1 MPAKVH
7 TKVDT
12 KVETI
17 VERLN
22 MLHTAVVE
30 VEEAGSAE
38 MRACHST
45 IRLETS
51 GCLQFIDLTREVAEL
66 VAKSGVRNGWVNIQT
81 RHTTTALIV
90 NENEPLL
97 LEDLRE
103 TLERSAPRD
112 GEYQHNDFSR
122 RIDIPPDEPANGH
135 SHCKA
140 LFLPA
145 TVCLNIA
152 DGRLQTGQWQ
162 SIFFIELDDSRERKV
177 SVMVMGQ
184 A

>member
-1 MPAKVH
+1 
-7 TKVDT
+7 
-12 KVETI
+12 
-17 VERLN
+17 
-22 MLHTAVVE
+22 MLHTVV
-30 VEEAGSAE
+30 VEEARVAQLKTY
-38 MRACHST
+38 HSL
-45 IRLETS
+45 IRMQTS
-51 GCLQFIDLTREVAEL
+51 GCLQFIDLTKDIAAIVAR
-66 VAKSGVRNGWVNIQT
+66 SGVRDGWVNVQT

-97 LEDLRE
+97 LDDLRQ
-103 TLERSAPRD
+103 LLDRMAPREA
-112 GEYQHNDFSR
+112 EYQHNDFSR

-152 DGRLQTGQWQ
+152 DGRLQIGQWQ
-162 SIFFIELDDSRERKV
+162 SLFFIELDDSRERNI

>member
-1 MPAKVH
+1 
-7 TKVDT
+7 
-12 KVETI
+12 
-17 VERLN
+17 
-22 MLHTAVVE
+22 MLHTVV
-30 VEEAGSAE
+30 VEEARVAQLKTY
-38 MRACHST
+38 HSL
-45 IRLETS
+45 IRMQTA
-51 GCLQFIDLTREVAEL
+51 GCLQFIDLTRDIAAIVTR
-66 VAKSGVRNGWVNIQT
+66 SGVRDGWVNVQT

-97 LEDLRE
+97 LDDLRQ
-103 TLERSAPRD
+103 LLDRMAPREA
-112 GEYQHNDFSR
+112 EYQHNDFSR

-135 SHCKA
+135 SHCKS

-152 DGRLQTGQWQ
+152 DGRLQIGQWQ
-162 SIFFIELDDSRERKV
+162 SLFFIELDDSRERNI

>member
-1 MPAKVH
+1 MKTYH
-7 TKVDT
+7 T
-12 KVETI
+12 TI
-17 VERLN
+17 SLQ
-22 MLHTAVVE
+22 
-30 VEEAGSAE
+30 
-38 MRACHST
+38 
-45 IRLETS
+45 TS
-51 GCLQFIDLTREVAEL
+51 GCLQFIDLTREVTAV
-66 VAKSGVRNGWVNIQT
+66 VARSGVKHGWVNIQT

-97 LEDLRE
+97 LEDLRV
-103 TLERSAPRD
+103 LLDRLAPRD

-145 TVCLNIA
+145 TVSLNIA
-152 DGRLQTGQWQ
+152 EGRLQLGQWQ
-162 SIFFIELDDSRERKV
+162 SLFFIELDDSRERKI
-177 SVMVMGQ
+177 SIMVMGQ

>member
-1 MPAKVH
+1 
-7 TKVDT
+7 
-12 KVETI
+12 
-17 VERLN
+17 

-30 VEEAGSAE
+30 EVRVAQLKT
-38 MRACHST
+38 CHSL
-45 IRLETS
+45 IRLQTS
-51 GCLQFIDLTREVAEL
+51 GCLQFIDLTKDIAAIVAS
-66 VAKSGVRNGWVNIQT
+66 SGVRDGWVNVQT

-97 LEDLRE
+97 LDDLRRM
-103 TLERSAPRD
+103 LDRIAPRD
-112 GEYQHNDFSR
+112 GDYEHNDFSR
-122 RIDIPPDEPANGH
+122 RVDIPPDEPANGH

-152 DGRLQTGQWQ
+152 DGRLQIGQWQ
-162 SIFFIELDDSRERKV
+162 SLFFIELDDSRERQI

-184 A
+184 V

>member
-1 MPAKVH
+1 MV
-7 TKVDT
+7 
-12 KVETI
+12 
-17 VERLN
+17 
-22 MLHTAVVE
+22 HTAVVE
-30 VEEAGSAE
+30 VEEVGVSE
-38 MRACHST
+38 LKTYHTT
-45 IRLETS
+45 ISLQTS
-51 GCLQFIDLTREVAEL
+51 GCLQFIDLTREL
-66 VAKSGVRNGWVNIQT
+66 VEVIARSGVKNGWVNVQT

-97 LEDLRE
+97 LEDLRV
-103 TLERSAPRD
+103 LLDRLAPRD

-145 TVCLNIA
+145 TVSLNIA
-152 DGRLQTGQWQ
+152 EGRLQLGQWQ
-162 SIFFIELDDSRERKV
+162 SLFFIELDDSRERKI
-177 SVMVMGQ
+177 SIMVMGQ

>member
-1 MPAKVH
+1 MH
-7 TKVDT
+7 
-12 KVETI
+12 
-17 VERLN
+17 
-22 MLHTAVVE
+22 HTAVVE
-30 VEEAGSAE
+30 VEEVSTAE
-38 MRACHST
+38 LRACHST
-45 IRLETS
+45 IRLQTS
-51 GCLQFIDLTREVAEL
+51 GCLQFIDLTKEVAEL
-66 VAKSGVRNGWVNIQT
+66 VARSGVRNGWVNVQT

-97 LEDLRE
+97 LEDLRAS
-103 TLERSAPRD
+103 LEQLAPRE

-145 TVCLNIA
+145 TVSLNIA
-152 DGRLQTGQWQ
+152 NGRLQTGQWQ